1 MVEGTGMALDISVH
15 FCMPQTLGLFI
26 LYATY
31 FLGARLGRLNLR
43 ELHLHDLYTLSLS
56 FSGEPNWIINSRG
69 VLATVIIII
78 VTIFACYNM
87 IFETLNQVALT
98 PVNDLR
104 GYYTPSDFTTTQSP
118 VWNVILVR

>member
-1 MVEGTGMALDISVH
+1 MTLDVPVHYGM
-15 FCMPQTLGLFI
+15 PKTLGLFI

-43 ELHLHDLYTLSLS
+43 ELYICRLRTDIYILSLS
-56 FSGEPNWIINSRG
+56 FRGEPKWIIHSRG
-69 VLATVIIII
+69 VLATGIIII
-78 VTIFACYNM
+78 VTTFACYNM
-87 IFETLNQVALT
+87 VLGTLDQVALT

-104 GYYTPSDFTTTQSP
+104 GYYTPSDFTTTQTP